1 MLILAI
7 WFIAFALS
15 IKSLVTKSRRVYRA
29 RTKENSK
36 ICMTIV
42 ISILS
47 HIGFVQLLYVD
58 LGGWIHWLFL
68 LLNVMFV
75 VQMLLISNLILDN
88 YEVFAKARVVND
100 KFSSFLIPFVGMS
113 LLLYFSVYVN
123 EALFSGLCVSI
134 ASIGVVGQLITYK
147 NIRKFTL

>member
-1 MLILAI
+1 
-7 WFIAFALS
+7 
-15 IKSLVTKSRRVYRA
+15 
-29 RTKENSK
+29 
-36 ICMTIV
+36 MTIV

-58 LGGWIHWLFL
+58 LGGWIHWLFP

-75 VQMLLISNLILDN
+75 VKMLLISNLILDN

-100 KFSSFLIPFVGMS
+100 KFSSFLIPFVGML